1 MEVQQLRS
9 AVCCLNYSLYLFYYW
24 KSTSYKLQSFPL
36 EPRVMNSSS
45 NNNPIQIT
53 IPFYI
58 LTAFCFLEIHGV

>member
-1 MEVQQLRS
+1 MEVQQLCS

-36 EPRVMNSSS
+36 ELRVMNSSS
-45 NNNPIQIT
+45 NNNPIQIS

-58 LTAFCFLEIHGV
+58 LAAFCFLEIHGV